1 MSIQQSKISKKIAV
15 GIFQI
20 TDTKF
25 VIRLKVKVNNKEIN
39 TKKTINVAPNTKVN
53 KAFIKYL
60 ESERYKLKEKTLK
73 GTKNRGVEASL
84 NSPFSDV
91 WSEYIKM
98 KSISLAKE
106 TIRSS
111 SFFVSK
117 WVLPILKDKPL
128 EQITS
133 RDLQSIIDTI
143 LIEGKANRT
152 AHSVQFYLRPLFNY
166 YNIQPNPATN
176 LTIPKYDNTVEFTLP
191 KDKLQEL
198 LQRISTHSNPVYR
211 AFFTFLFQGRRLNEV
226 ISLKW
231 DAIDLDNSTYTIQ
244 ALYNKVRKKMVYP
257 LRDELKEVLL
267 PLLEDKDSDYIFSNK
282 VTTNNLDSV
291 RTIPTSRIRDEWD
304 RILKSV
310 GITHLVTGKSRGMA
324 LRLHDIRHIIGNTL
338 VDNGVP
344 IEHIAKVLG
353 HTSTA
358 MTHRYSKVS
367 LQVADTALDVFSK
380 VTEIR

>member
-1 MSIQQSKISKKIAV
+1 MSIQQSKKIAV

-25 VIRLKVKVNNKEIN
+25 VIRLKVRVNNREVN
-39 TKKTINVAPNTKVN
+39 TKKTINVAPNTKVT
-53 KAFIKYL
+53 KSLIKYL
-60 ESERYKLKEKTLK
+60 ESERYKLRENTIKGKTIVPL
-73 GTKNRGVEASL
+73 TVS
-84 NSPFSDV
+84 FSDV
-91 WSEYIKM
+91 WSEYIAM
-98 KSISLAKE
+98 KSISLAPE

-133 RDLQSIIDTI
+133 RDLQSIINTI
-143 LIEGKANRT
+143 LTAGKANRT

-198 LQRISTHSNPVYR
+198 LQRINTHSNPVYR

-267 PLLEDKDSDYIFSNK
+267 PLLEDKMTDYIFSNDDG
-282 VTTNNLDSV
+282 N
-291 RTIPTSRIRDEWD
+291 TIPTSRIRDEWE

-344 IEHIAKVLG
+344 LEHIAKVLG

-358 MTHRYSKVS
+358 ITHRYSKVS
-367 LQVADTALDVFSK
+367 IQIADTALDVFSK
-380 VTEIR
+380 ATSSTYQSNIA